1 MRTFYITER
10 TPGNAFTT
18 YKSKDGAA
26 VRVPI
31 GADRIGPFPSIPAAA
46 DYLSAHALP
55 QASYLIEE
63 WRTAE

>member
-55 QASYLIEE
+55 
-63 WRTAE
+63 TM